1 LEKLHQIT
9 SQLRDPEKGC
19 PWDKEQTF
27 ESIAHCAIEEAYEVV
42 EAIENKDYEAFKNE
56 LGDLLFQVAFHSN
69 IAEEM
74 NLFTFDDVVDSI
86 TTKLINRHPHVFS
99 DLSIEDSKA
108 QTDHWEKIKIEERK
122 QKYGINSILDDIG
135 TNQPA
140 LNIAYKIG
148 KRARSVGFD
157 WNNVGGVIDKI
168 EEEIEELKVAINS
181 GNQSNIEEEA
191 GDLLFSVVS
200 LSRHTSIDPESA
212 LRKANK
218 KFDQR
223 FRSMERAL
231 KESNREFSHMTEREL
246 DKLWENVKAKE

>member
-1 LEKLHQIT
+1 MEKLHQIT

-191 GDLLFSVVS
+191 GDLLFSIVS

>member
-1 LEKLHQIT
+1 MEKLHQIT

-122 QKYGINSILDDIG
+122 QKHGMNSILDDIG

-157 WNNVGGVIDKI
+157 WKNVGGVIDKI

-231 KESNREFSHMTEREL
+231 KESNKGFSHMTEREL
-246 DKLWENVKAKE
+246 DKLWENVKEKE

>member
-1 LEKLHQIT
+1 MEKLHQIT

>member
-1 LEKLHQIT
+1 MEKLHQIT

-191 GDLLFSVVS
+191 GDLLFSIVS

-223 FRSMERAL
+223 FRSMERVL

-246 DKLWENVKAKE
+246 DKLWENIKEKE

>member
-1 LEKLHQIT
+1 LEKLHHIT

-56 LGDLLFQVAFHSN
+56 LGDLLFQVVFHSN

-122 QKYGINSILDDIG
+122 QKHGINSILDDIG

-140 LNIAYKIG
+140 LNVAYKIG

-157 WNNVGGVIDKI
+157 WSNVGGVIDKI

-191 GDLLFSVVS
+191 GDLLFSIVS

-231 KESNREFSHMTEREL
+231 KESNKEFSHMTEREL
-246 DKLWENVKAKE
+246 DKLWENVKEKE

>member
-191 GDLLFSVVS
+191 GDLLFSIVS

-223 FRSMERAL
+223 FRSMERVL

-246 DKLWENVKAKE
+246 DKLWENIKEKE

>member
-1 LEKLHQIT
+1 MEKLHQIT

-122 QKYGINSILDDIG
+122 QKHGMNSILDDIG

>member
-1 LEKLHQIT
+1 MEKLQQIT

-122 QKYGINSILDDIG
+122 QKHGMNSILDDIG

-191 GDLLFSVVS
+191 GDLLFSVVN
-200 LSRHTSIDPESA
+200 LSRHTSVDPESA

>member
-1 LEKLHQIT
+1 MEKLHHIT

-108 QTDHWEKIKIEERK
+108 QTDQWERIKIEERK
-122 QKYGINSILDDIG
+122 QKHGINSILDDIG

-157 WNNVGGVIDKI
+157 WSNVGGVIDKI

-191 GDLLFSVVS
+191 GDLLFSIVS

-231 KESNREFSHMTEREL
+231 KESNKEFSHMTEREL
-246 DKLWENVKAKE
+246 DKLWENVKEKE

>member
-1 LEKLHQIT
+1 MEKLHHIT

-108 QTDHWEKIKIEERK
+108 QADHWEKIKIEERK
-122 QKYGINSILDDIG
+122 QKHDFNSILDDIG

-140 LNIAYKIG
+140 LNVAYKIG

-157 WNNVGGVIDKI
+157 WSNVGGVIDKI

-191 GDLLFSVVS
+191 GDLLFSIVS

-231 KESNREFSHMTEREL
+231 KESNKEFSHMTEREL
-246 DKLWENVKAKE
+246 DKLWENVKEKE

>member
-1 LEKLHQIT
+1 MEKLHHIT

-122 QKYGINSILDDIG
+122 QKHGMNSILDDIG

>member
-1 LEKLHQIT
+1 MEKLHHIT

-56 LGDLLFQVAFHSN
+56 LGDLLFQVVFHSN

-108 QTDHWEKIKIEERK
+108 QADHWEKIKIEERK
-122 QKYGINSILDDIG
+122 QKHGINSILDDIG

-140 LNIAYKIG
+140 LNVAYKIG

-157 WNNVGGVIDKI
+157 WSNVGGVIDKI

-191 GDLLFSVVS
+191 GDLLFSIVS

-223 FRSMERAL
+223 FRSMERVL
-231 KESNREFSHMTEREL
+231 KESNKEFSHMTEREL
-246 DKLWENVKAKE
+246 DKLWENVKEKE

>member
-1 LEKLHQIT
+1 MEKLHHIT

-122 QKYGINSILDDIG
+122 QKHGINSILDDIG

-140 LNIAYKIG
+140 LNVAYKIG

-157 WNNVGGVIDKI
+157 WSNVGGVIDKI

-191 GDLLFSVVS
+191 GDLLFSIVS

-231 KESNREFSHMTEREL
+231 KESNKEFSHMTEREL
-246 DKLWENVKAKE
+246 DKLWENVKEKE

>member
-1 LEKLHQIT
+1 MEKLHQIT

-246 DKLWENVKAKE
+246 DKLWENVKEKE

>member
-1 LEKLHQIT
+1 MEKLHHIT

-99 DLSIEDSKA
+99 DLSIEDSTA
-108 QTDHWEKIKIEERK
+108 QTDHWERIKIEERK
-122 QKYGINSILDDIG
+122 QKHGISSILDDIG
-135 TNQPA
+135 KNQPA
-140 LNIAYKIG
+140 LNVAYKIG

-157 WNNVGGVIDKI
+157 WSNVGGVFDKI

-191 GDLLFSVVS
+191 GDLLFSIVS

-231 KESNREFSHMTEREL
+231 KESNKEFSHMTEREL
-246 DKLWENVKAKE
+246 DKLWENVKEKE

>member
-1 LEKLHQIT
+1 MEKLHQIT

-108 QTDHWEKIKIEERK
+108 QTDDWEKIKIEERK
-122 QKYGINSILDDIG
+122 QKHGMNSILDDIG